1 MGEGA
6 LNLEELIEYLTRLG
20 DAPSV
25 EAESFT
31 ELDHGLQCAWNLWE
45 LRGNDTELVLAG
57 LVHDIGHRLGADE
70 EHGWRGADAV
80 RPVLGERVAALVA
93 GHIPAKR
100 YLVATDAS
108 YAAVLSPISVVSL
121 AHQGGAATREEI
133 AEWESSVY
141 FADAVE
147 LRRADDLAKVPGRA
161 VPDLDHWI
169 PLLRAQATLL
179 HTPSQNASPTT
190 PSDGVIRH
198 Q

>member
-1 MGEGA
+1 M
-6 LNLEELIEYLTRLG
+6 NLEELIEYLTRLG

-45 LRGNDTELVLAG
+45 LRADDNELALAG

-80 RPVLGERVAALVA
+80 RPVLGERVAELVA

-100 YLVATDAS
+100 YLVATDPS
-108 YAAVLSPISVVSL
+108 YAEVLSPISVVSL
-121 AHQGGAATREEI
+121 AHQGGAATSEDIE
-133 AEWESSVY
+133 EWESSVY

-147 LRRADDLAKVPGRA
+147 LRRADDRAKVPGRA
-161 VPDLDHWI
+161 VPDLEHWI
-169 PLLRAQATLL
+169 PLLRAQAAQVQRPAT
-179 HTPSQNASPTT
+179 S
-190 PSDGVIRH
+190 
-198 Q
+198 